1 MSHTVSLKSVYIA
14 GVVSSLVLAACGQAA
29 LLVDEGQC
37 FNNLE
42 GRSDI
47 VTNVDI
53 IDCGEAHDNEMYA
66 VVPYPNE
73 GPHPG
78 DGVIQEFADAT
89 CIERFEDF
97 VGFDYLASEL
107 DLGYFW
113 PTDES
118 WDAGDRTVQCFVFE
132 LDGSQAAGTLRG
144 AAR

>member
-1 MSHTVSLKSVYIA
+1 MSRIARQKSFAIA
-14 GVVSSLVLAACGQAA
+14 GLVSSLILAACGQAA

-37 FNNLE
+37 FNNPD

-53 IDCGEAHDNEMYA
+53 VDCADAHDNEMYA
-66 VVPYPNE
+66 VVPYPIE

-78 DGVIQEFADAT
+78 DQVIQEFADAT

-132 LDGSQAAGTLRG
+132 LDGSQAAGTLQG

>member
-1 MSHTVSLKSVYIA
+1 MVGMTRLNTGYLV
-14 GVVSSLVLAACGQAA
+14 GVVASLLVAACGQAA

-37 FNNLE
+37 FDNPD
-42 GRSDI
+42 GRSEI

-53 IDCGEAHDNEMYA
+53 VDCDDPHDNEMYA
-66 VVPYPNE
+66 VVAYPDQ
-73 GPHPG
+73 GSHPG
-78 DGVIQEFADAT
+78 DDVIRDFADET
-89 CIERFEDF
+89 CIQRFEEF

-132 LDGSQAAGTLRG
+132 LDGSQSAGTLQG